1 MAEETGIGEKKG
13 KIRLFK
19 VAGIQI
25 TIDYSWFVIFAL
37 ILWSLSAGYF
47 PRQYPG
53 LSTQSYWAAGA
64 VATCFFFLSV
74 IFHELSHSLMAIH
87 FGINIPEIT
96 LFIFGGVSR
105 LSQEPKDPRN
115 EFIIAIVGPLSSF
128 LLAGVF
134 LVAQKMV
141 SVAQL
146 PLIAEIFG
154 YLTWINVALGVFNLI
169 PGFPLDG
176 GRVLRAVMWWRTGSL
191 ARATKWA
198 SDIGK
203 GFAVALMVLGGF
215 QIFAGMLIGGLWMLF
230 IGIFLRGIAEGG
242 YQELV
247 VRQSLEGVH
256 VREVMV
262 KDVVTVSPHLSVD
275 RLISEYFLRYGF
287 KGFPVVG
294 DGKTLGVVSLADVKK
309 IAEEEY
315 STKAVADVM
324 TDADGGMRI
333 HPEDSLAEAFKR
345 MTQQDM
351 GRLLVMDGDRMVGMI
366 TKTGLIRFLEIKR
379 ILET

>member
-1 MAEETGIGEKKG
+1 MADRGGAAGGKG
-13 KIRLFK
+13 NIPLFR

-47 PRQYPG
+47 PRQHPG
-53 LSTQSYWAAGA
+53 LSTQTYWAAGA
-64 VATCFFFLSV
+64 VATVFFFLSV
-74 IFHELSHSLMAIH
+74 IFHELSHSLMAIRS
-87 FGINIPEIT
+87 GISIPEIT

-105 LSQEPKDPRN
+105 LSQDPKDPLN
-115 EFIIAIVGPLSSF
+115 ELKIAIVGPFSSF

-134 LVAQKMV
+134 WAAQSMV
-141 SVAQL
+141 KL
-146 PLIAEIFG
+146 GPFPLMAEIFG
-154 YLTWINVALGVFNLI
+154 YLSWINVALGVFNLI

-176 GRVLRAVMWWRTGSL
+176 GRVLRAVMWWKTGSL

-242 YQELV
+242 YQELIM
-247 VRQSLEGVH
+247 RQSLEGVH
-256 VREVMV
+256 VREVMIT
-262 KDVVTVSPHLSVD
+262 DVIAVAPDLSVD
-275 RLISEYFLRYGF
+275 RLITGYFLRYGF
-287 KGFPVVG
+287 KGFPVVEV
-294 DGKTLGVVSLADVKK
+294 DRTLGVVSLADVKK
-309 IAEEEY
+309 VEEGEY
-315 STKAVADVM
+315 STKTVADVM

-333 HPEDSLAEAFKR
+333 DPGDSLAEAFRR

-351 GRLLVMDGDRMVGMI
+351 GRLLVMDGDKMVGMI
-366 TKTGLIRFLEIKR
+366 TKTGLIRFLEIKK
-379 ILET
+379 ILEV